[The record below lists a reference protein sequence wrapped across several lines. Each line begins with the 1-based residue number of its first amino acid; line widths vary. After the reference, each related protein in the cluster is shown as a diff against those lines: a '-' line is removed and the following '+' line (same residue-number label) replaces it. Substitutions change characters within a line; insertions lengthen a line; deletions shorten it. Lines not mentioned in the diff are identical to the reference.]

1 MTMKRILACLFML
14 TLTACLTIPS
24 TASAAT
30 PMPTTKTTIT
40 RDADGGYYVETI
52 TETPSVSPFS
62 LSPYSSIA
70 ATVDKTKTT
79 TYYNSSDSPCW
90 RYSLTGTFRYVTGF
104 SAVCAD
110 ARAKLSIYNSAYSLY
125 DEKHSYSGST
135 ATGTIKMRYKTI
147 IRGRTLS
154 ITCSKNG
161 TFS

>member
-1 MTMKRILACLFML
+1 ML

-30 PMPTTKTTIT
+30 PAVKTTIT

-62 LSPYSSIA
+62 VSPYSSIA
-70 ATVDKTKTT
+70 ATVDKTKSVSF
-79 TYYNSSDSPCW
+79 YNSNNSLCW
-90 RYSLTGTFRYVTGF
+90 KYSLTGTFRYITGF

-110 ARAKLSIYNSAYSLY
+110 ASAKLSIYNSAYSLY

-135 ATGTIKMRYKTI
+135 ATGTIKMRNKTVIKSKTI
-147 IRGRTLS
+147 S

>member
-30 PMPTTKTTIT
+30 PVPAAKTTIT
-40 RDADGGYYVETI
+40 KDADGGYYVETI
-52 TETPSVSPFS
+52 TETPSASPFS
-62 LSPYSSIA
+62 ISPYSSIA
-70 ATVDKTKTT
+70 ATVDKTKSISF
-79 TYYNSSDSPCW
+79 YNSSNSLCW
-90 RYSLTGTFRYVTGF
+90 KYSLTGTFRYITGF

-125 DEKHSYSGST
+125 NEKHSHSGST
-135 ATGTIKMRYKTI
+135 ATGTIKIRKKTLI
-147 IRGRTLS
+147 TTKTLS